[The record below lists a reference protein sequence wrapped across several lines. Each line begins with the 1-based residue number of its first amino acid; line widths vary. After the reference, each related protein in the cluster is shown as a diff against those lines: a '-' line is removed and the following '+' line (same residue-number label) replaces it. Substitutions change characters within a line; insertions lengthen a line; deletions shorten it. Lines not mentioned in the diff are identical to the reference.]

1 MKKNEQT
8 DLEEK
13 KVNEEENTSKED
25 VKEEK
30 EENKALKEIVRL
42 SKKLEESK
50 TKEAD
55 WKNKYYQ
62 AYADL
67 DNTRKNLAKDHEVA
81 LKYRAMGFIEKL
93 LPALDSFEM
102 AFKVKPQ
109 DEKIKNYTKGFE
121 MILSQFE
128 KALADEGVSVINPQ
142 QGDVFDHNTMQAIAT
157 EEGEKDGLIKA
168 VYLKGYFLKDRIV
181 RPAMVIVTKAKEEV
195 KEEVSKDNK

>member
-13 KVNEEENTSKED
+13 KVNEEEKTSKED

-42 SKKLEESK
+42 SKELEESK

-81 LKYRAMGFIEKL
+81 IKYRKVIT
-93 LPALDSFEM
+93 SF
-102 AFKVKPQ
+102 
-109 DEKIKNYTKGFE
+109 
-121 MILSQFE
+121 
-128 KALADEGVSVINPQ
+128 
-142 QGDVFDHNTMQAIAT
+142 
-157 EEGEKDGLIKA
+157 
-168 VYLKGYFLKDRIV
+168 R
-181 RPAMVIVTKAKEEV
+181 
-195 KEEVSKDNK
+195 

>member
-1 MKKNEQT
+1 
-8 DLEEK
+8 
-13 KVNEEENTSKED
+13 
-25 VKEEK
+25 
-30 EENKALKEIVRL
+30 
-42 SKKLEESK
+42 
-50 TKEAD
+50 
-55 WKNKYYQ
+55 
-62 AYADL
+62 
-67 DNTRKNLAKDHEVA
+67 
-81 LKYRAMGFIEKL
+81 MGFIEKL

-142 QGDVFDHNTMQAIAT
+142 PGDVFDHNTMQAIAT